1 MTFVFLWAF
10 TFLDNYSTNF
20 IPAET
25 STEIS
30 DIQTDTEE
38 SSTKGP
44 MSPFDRCVLP
54 NFDPWDEEMI
64 PFVNLDYDPLKNCNR
79 SFKPMTTLHN
89 GILSTTVKNV
99 TCWGRC
105 LTRKTETKNRRGR
118 WIKIDEADFRCDI
131 VESLCQDSNGKDVY
145 QMVHAQIIE
154 DSSRGKAKTKKK
166 KNQFDVYVLL
176 LDSTAASQA
185 TRNLPRTMH
194 FFENSMEAVTFPY
207 VNKVGLNSRP
217 NGVALW
223 FGKQMEEVDRTLFK
237 VPNLQP
243 DWTYDT
249 ICKRYL
255 DNETFLLNEYA
266 ERGYKTLLAEDWMQG
281 TLNWP
286 KCWGFDKQPTDH
298 YMRPFQV
305 ALEKDVSQVLKSTY
319 STTNCI
325 EQHQDVLRY
334 FQDFV
339 NAYKGYPKI
348 GWIWLSLLGHDHESG
363 VIHADIDFQRFLLDN
378 KKKLD
383 DSFVIILGDHGLRGG
398 RVTRTKLGSLEVNNP
413 LFSISIPKVLRET
426 TDALQM
432 LKENAARLQTH
443 YDIRATLLD
452 ILKHQPAVNFTDRT
466 LMEFDGEYGMS
477 LLRSQGDVERTCKN
491 LPIPITYCTCQY
503 PMEELKRSSLFAA
516 RAGRFLIKHINSLL
530 RKGNVTDLCEKLVY
544 NHTMAIS
551 AYAPEELSKTYA
563 ISVKAQPSS
572 GGEFKAIIRQTTWG
586 FEMASRSIDRLD
598 RFGKSGNCVDDAL
611 KHICHCR
618 PPPPPPTKK
627 PNAGKV

>member
-1 MTFVFLWAF
+1 LKGLM
-10 TFLDNYSTNF
+10 
-20 IPAET
+20 
-25 STEIS
+25 
-30 DIQTDTEE
+30 Q
-38 SSTKGP
+38 SS
-44 MSPFDRCVLP
+44 S
-54 NFDPWDEEMI
+54 
-64 PFVNLDYDPLKNCNR
+64 
-79 SFKPMTTLHN
+79 
-89 GILSTTVKNV
+89 
-99 TCWGRC
+99 
-105 LTRKTETKNRRGR
+105 
-118 WIKIDEADFRCDI
+118 
-131 VESLCQDSNGKDVY
+131 
-145 QMVHAQIIE
+145 
-154 DSSRGKAKTKKK
+154 
-166 KNQFDVYVLL
+166 
-176 LDSTAASQA
+176 
-185 TRNLPRTMH
+185 RNLPRTMH

-298 YMRPFQV
+298 YMRSVFTPYFWV
-305 ALEKDVSQVLKSTY
+305 VSGFLCQRCGDGTLAVL
-319 STTNCI
+319 
-325 EQHQDVLRY
+325 
-334 FQDFV
+334 
-339 NAYKGYPKI
+339 GYPKI

-378 KKKLD
+378 KKKVRKKRFIGMVPFLNYC
-383 DSFVIILGDHGLRGG
+383 
-398 RVTRTKLGSLEVNNP
+398 VTRTKLGSLEVNNP

-491 LPIPITYCTCQY
+491 LPIPITYCTCQE
-503 PMEELKRSSLFAA
+503 PKSSELTHRYSPS
-516 RAGRFLIKHINSLL
+516 AGRPVQLATMEQVRSTESVNYTAQCCRRSKNASSSI
-530 RKGNVTDLCEKLVY
+530 CETFTAP
-544 NHTMAIS
+544 TM
-551 AYAPEELSKTYA
+551 E
-563 ISVKAQPSS
+563 
-572 GGEFKAIIRQTTWG
+572 
-586 FEMASRSIDRLD
+586 
-598 RFGKSGNCVDDAL
+598 
-611 KHICHCR
+611 
-618 PPPPPPTKK
+618 
-627 PNAGKV
+627 